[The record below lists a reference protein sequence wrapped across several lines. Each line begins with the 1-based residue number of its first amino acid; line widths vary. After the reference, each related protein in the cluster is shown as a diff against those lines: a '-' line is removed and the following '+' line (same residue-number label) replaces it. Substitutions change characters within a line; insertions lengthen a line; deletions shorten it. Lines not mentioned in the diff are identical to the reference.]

1 MKMEDIIKLRKA
13 KKGLYIEL
21 LRKGLRDLTDA
32 EKATLNYLSIDADI
46 ILMLSNGQV
55 FCDTDERA

>member
-21 LRKGLRDLTDA
+21 LRKGLKDLTDA

-55 FCDTDERA
+55 FCDTDERT